1 MGNSN
6 STEKYYR
13 YSRILDKLI
22 LLVVLVN
29 ELSNQLKYVDVIE
42 DNEGQSWTNDDNWWS
57 MSHG

>member
-42 DNEGQSWTNDDNWWS
+42 DNESQSWTNDDNWWS